1 MRSTI
6 PLLLLCTAMAGAQ
19 EGSPS
24 FPSKVKP
31 FLEAH
36 CIECHGPVTKKAGL
50 SLHDLKPDFGDKDA
64 ARHWVNVLDKLVTG
78 QMPPPKRERPDP
90 QELQE
95 VTRWLRAGLR
105 AASLAKQASEGR
117 VVLRRLNRIEY
128 ETTLRELLA
137 TSIDVKDLLP
147 EDASAAG
154 FDNVSTALEVSSV
167 HLLRYQEAAEKALR
181 SVLPN
186 RSPQEPKKIRQT
198 GRQIVQQSRF
208 LKDIVGKSAFLDGDT
223 LVQFSRTYSHIPT
236 CTAPAPV
243 AGRYK
248 VRASVNARGTD
259 GKPLPLLL
267 VCRDLYGREDKDVR
281 GVHDVPPDKSRL
293 IDGEFDLKRNEVIV
307 FLGWTLPSENDF
319 AKIRKGAKLAEFA
332 GPGIEIEWV
341 EIEGPF
347 DVSPS
352 VGYQRLFGDL
362 TSRPADGIP
371 APPQGKKR
379 GGGPPIDSPTIASAR
394 PREDAERLIRTFLP
408 KAFRR
413 PVEEKL
419 QQYYVKIV
427 HDALDEKMPFAEA
440 MFLGYT
446 AALCSPHFLY
456 LIEPADFANK
466 NMALDDYSIA
476 SRLSYFLWSSPPDA
490 ELIDLAAKKELKKPT
505 VLRAQVERLLNDPK
519 AHRFTANFAG
529 QWLDL
534 RQINATTPDP
544 RLYGE
549 FDDFLFWSMPR
560 ETEMFFEEILA
571 KDLSLTEFVDSDW
584 SFLNQRLAQHY
595 GIKDVFG
602 GEMRKVALPS
612 GSHRGGV
619 LTQAAILK
627 VTADGTRTSP
637 ILRGKWVLDKIVGQP
652 PPPPPPG
659 TPAIDPDIR
668 GATTIRQQ
676 LDKHRDTAACAAC
689 HKHIDPPGFA
699 LENFDVIGGWRDH
712 YRAPRPLRPGA
723 GQVALTNYPG
733 RRIYQGLDVEK
744 GGELPDGRKFTNI
757 DEYKQLLLSDKD
769 QLARNLAQKLLIYAT
784 GADIQF
790 ADREV
795 VEQLVARSRE
805 RNYGFRS
812 LIHEVVESRV
822 FLSK

>member
-1 MRSTI
+1 MKSTI
-6 PLLLLCTAMAGAQ
+6 PLLLLFAGMTGAQ
-19 EGSPS
+19 DVAPS
-24 FPSKVKP
+24 FPTKIKP
-31 FLEAH
+31 FLKAH
-36 CIECHGPVTKKAGL
+36 CVECHGPVTKKAGL

-64 ARHWVNVLDKLVTG
+64 ARHWVSVLDKLVSG
-78 QMPPPKRERPDP
+78 QMPPPKQERPTP
-90 QELQE
+90 QELQT
-95 VTRWLRAGLR
+95 VTTWLRTGLH
-105 AASLAKQASEGR
+105 AASLAKQQSEGR

-128 ETTLRELLA
+128 ETTLRDLLA

-181 SVLPN
+181 SVLPT
-186 RSPQEPKKIRQT
+186 RAPQEPKKIRQT
-198 GRQIVQQSRF
+198 GKQIVQQSRF
-208 LKDIVGKSAFLDGDT
+208 LKELVGKSAFLDGDT
-223 LVQFSRTYSHIPT
+223 LVQFSRTYDYIPT
-236 CTAPAPV
+236 CAPPAPV

-248 VRASVNARGTD
+248 VRASVKARGTA

-281 GVHDVPPDKSRL
+281 GVVDVPTDKSRL
-293 IDGEFDLKRNEVIV
+293 IEGEYDLRRNEVIH
-307 FLGWTLPSENDF
+307 FLGWTLPKENEF
-319 AKIRKGAKLAEFA
+319 AKIRKGAKLDTFA
-332 GPGIEIEWV
+332 GPGIEIEWI

-362 TSRPADGIP
+362 TSRPAEGKP
-371 APPQGKKR
+371 AQGKKR
-379 GGGPPIDSPTIASAR
+379 GAILDPLTIVSAK
-394 PREDAERLIRTFLP
+394 PREDSERLMRAFLP

-427 HDALDEKMPFAEA
+427 QDGLEQKMPFAEA
-440 MFLGYT
+440 MLLGYT

-456 LIEPADFANK
+456 LIEPADFAHK
-466 NMALDDYSIA
+466 NMTLDDYAIA

-490 ELIDLAAKKELKKPT
+490 ELIDLAAKKELAKPS
-505 VLRAQVERLLNDPK
+505 VRGAQVERLLKDPK
-519 AHRFTANFAG
+519 AQRFTANFAG

-544 RLYGE
+544 QLYAE

-584 SFLNQRLAQHY
+584 SYLNQRLAQHY

-602 GEMRKVALPS
+602 GEMRKVKLPA
-612 GSHRGGV
+612 GCHRGGV
-619 LTQAAILK
+619 LTQAAIMK

-652 PPPPPPG
+652 PSPPPPG

-676 LDKHRDTAACAAC
+676 LDKHRHTAACAAC

-699 LENFDVIGGWRDH
+699 LENFDVIGGWRDY

-723 GQVALTNYPG
+723 GQVALANYPG

-769 QLARNLAQKLLIYAT
+769 QLARNLAQKLLIYST

-812 LIHEVVESRV
+812 LIHEVVQSRV